1 MPRFVGA
8 THQVT
13 IFKGQT
19 YDNTILSFRLVPGE
33 DDIAQSDIICG
44 EAMRH
49 YKMKTF
55 LFNQCMRACLC
66 DSAEDLMGK
75 QLILSINKQYNTC
88 QLFTVVP
95 E

>member
-13 IFKGQT
+13 TFNGQT
-19 YDNTILSFRLVPGE
+19 YDNIILSVRLVPGE
-33 DDIAQSDIICG
+33 DDIAQADIICG

-49 YKMKTF
+49 YKMKTV
-55 LFNQCMRACLC
+55 LFNQCLKACFC
-66 DSAEDLMGK
+66 DRPDDLMGK